1 MLLLLRGWRL
11 WSRREGRVCRYLFPE
26 NGLRRGGFD
35 VGKAEEGT
43 TRLLLRGMRDGRG
56 VVFEYDLG
64 EFEGSGEMRMT

>member
-1 MLLLLRGWRL
+1 LRGWSW

-26 NGLRRGGFD
+26 SDLTRGGFD
-35 VGKAEEGT
+35 VEKAEEET

-64 EFEGSGEMRMT
+64 EFEGSGEMRRT